1 MIWFLVTFV
10 GFAVLAPLAVWLER
24 RAGAP
29 ARPKSALRVDLAF
42 WLITPLF
49 TGTLARL
56 FTFGVVG
63 LIGVAFGFGTD
74 GPGFLARIERA
85 MPFGRMPWALSFVL
99 AVVFAD
105 FVGYLS
111 HRLRHRGPFW
121 RAHAVHHAPRDLV
134 ALSAARLHPLD
145 EMLDAVLVGVAVL
158 FVGFPIGV
166 FAALGPAFFL
176 HTLLLHAR
184 LPWTFG
190 PLRFVFVS
198 PLNHRRHH
206 AREQR
211 LANFAGVLSLFDV
224 LFGTFDDAPALA
236 TGLSG
241 PGADREVDRVGHWL
255 VRPFK
260 TSS

>member
-10 GFAVLAPLAVWLER
+10 GFAALAPVVVWLER

-63 LIGVAFGFGTD
+63 LIGVAFGFSTD
-74 GPGFLARIERA
+74 GPGFLARIEGA

-198 PLNHRRHH
+198 PLSHRRHH

-224 LFGTFDDAPALA
+224 LLGTFDDGEAAA
-236 TGLSG
+236 TGLEG
-241 PGADREVDRVGHWL
+241 PEAAHGADTVRRWL
-255 VRPFK
+255 LYPFG
-260 TSS
+260 SRR